1 MFSQPIKCWRSL
13 IGFPPSTLDIAYE
26 ALINSI
32 GDATQDHLSVADALS
47 SQIVEVLRVLEKRSD
62 DTKKKVARFAAV
74 VNPRIDTIAIHSTG
88 TSIFPKDVGGQGSRI
103 CRSSQSGYMWSSTA
117 LQILRLCPIVEQTK
131 GW

>member
-1 MFSQPIKCWRSL
+1 MFSQPIECWRSL

-62 DTKKKVARFAAV
+62 DTKKKVARFAAM
-74 VNPRIDTIAIHSTG
+74 VNPGLT
-88 TSIFPKDVGGQGSRI
+88 
-103 CRSSQSGYMWSSTA
+103 
-117 LQILRLCPIVEQTK
+117 L
-131 GW
+131 